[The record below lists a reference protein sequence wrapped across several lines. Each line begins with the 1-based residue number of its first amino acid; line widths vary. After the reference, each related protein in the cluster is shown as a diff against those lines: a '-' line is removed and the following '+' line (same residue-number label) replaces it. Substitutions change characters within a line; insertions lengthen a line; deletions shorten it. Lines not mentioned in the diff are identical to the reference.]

1 MVMSPAS
8 QDCKLPKIEIH
19 HVCPGCQRSLP
30 FTTEHFSFCLRCGLI
45 FCREKC
51 MRMCIIC
58 GRRRDYICL
67 EHITDK
73 YKTSGL
79 VCEKC
84 ATFLNHGNRN
94 EGR

>member
-45 FCREKC
+45 FCRKKC
-51 MRMCIIC
+51 MRTCLC
-58 GRRRDYICL
+58 GTERCYLCL
-67 EHITDK
+67 EDIESKHR
-73 YKTSGL
+73 TSGL
-79 VCEKC
+79 ICEKC
-84 ATFLNHGNRN
+84 AMFLNSGNRDERN
-94 EGR
+94 